1 MVKTPSKISGN
12 RKSGKHQADELRTRI
27 LEAAEQLFLANGI
40 ETTSMA
46 DISARLGISRVTM
59 YRYFANRDEIA
70 VEIQIRMLEK
80 INSVPPIDPDMPAL
94 DSYRAGV
101 KQILRNYA
109 SLRDAYRYIGMFD
122 AIYLDKAPDHAVTQW
137 TRAQLWKGALGERAA
152 SGNLPQY
159 KTYGYRLGI
168 IFDTF
173 TWYLEKLALRGE
185 ITWGGPA
192 VAQEEHLAF
201 FEQIILGSFDLLEKD
216 PGKPEQSEPPN
227 QKEETHD
234 EHS

>member
-80 INSVPPIDPDMPAL
+80 INAVPPIDPDMPAL
-94 DSYRAGV
+94 DRPLPCITQNAMNGRKEEFWKPLPSWKPTAGCPLPRSYRRR
-101 KQILRNYA
+101 LR
-109 SLRDAYRYIGMFD
+109 SCH
-122 AIYLDKAPDHAVTQW
+122 KAP
-137 TRAQLWKGALGERAA
+137 R
-152 SGNLPQY
+152 P
-159 KTYGYRLGI
+159 
-168 IFDTF
+168 F
-173 TWYLEKLALRGE
+173 
-185 ITWGGPA
+185 
-192 VAQEEHLAF
+192 
-201 FEQIILGSFDLLEKD
+201 
-216 PGKPEQSEPPN
+216 
-227 QKEETHD
+227 
-234 EHS
+234 